1 MTSQINPN
9 NINGAYP
16 VAGQDN
22 NSQGFRDNFTNT
34 SQNFTYAAAEITDL
48 QNKAVLKSALSGGT
62 LDNDMLNAALTNA
75 LIADFAASRV
85 ALGNLTGTVT
95 IDYVA
100 GHYYTVGT
108 SGNITLAFT
117 GWPTSGQFG
126 LVTVQVNI
134 TSTAY
139 TLTLPTAVSLNIAG
153 IQGAVTSG
161 SGTTITFAATGY
173 YTFTFTTSTGG
184 TTITVSETNKQLQ
197 PYNASSDS
205 VATTAAASLAT
216 TTSYFTTAGTAT
228 LAAGVPGQIKV
239 LTQTTAASM
248 VVTVSN
254 AGWQSS
260 GTGTATLAAIGASC
274 TLQYT
279 NSKWYCIGNNGA
291 VFG

>member
-48 QNKAVLKSALSGGT
+48 QNKAILKAALSGGT

-75 LIADFAASRV
+75 LIADFAGSVV
-85 ALGNLTGTVT
+85 ALGNLTGTVAV
-95 IDYVA
+95 DYTA
-100 GHYYTVGT
+100 AHYYTVGT
-108 SGNITLAFT
+108 SGSLTLAFSN
-117 GWPTSGQFG
+117 WPTSGQFG
-126 LVTVQVNI
+126 LVAVQVNV

-139 TLTLPTAVSLNIAG
+139 TLTLPVGVTVNAAG
-153 IQGAVTSG
+153 IQGLNT
-161 SGTTITFAATGY
+161 GTNVITFAAAGI
-173 YTFTFTTSTGG
+173 YTFTFTTSNGG

-228 LAAGVPGQIKV
+228 LAAGVNGQIKV
-239 LTQTTAASM
+239 LTQTAAASI